1 VPYAVAIQVQEV
13 TERQNPECLYIRGRV
28 FVEQESQRGI
38 LIGRQGSMLKR
49 IGTAARKELEAFFG
63 IKVFLDLK
71 VEVRRNWRRDDR
83 ALREFGL
90 LLTS

>member
-1 VPYAVAIQVQEV
+1 MAIRVDEV
-13 TERQNPECLYIRGRV
+13 TERADPECLYVRARI

-38 LIGRQGSMLKR
+38 LIGRQASMLKR

-71 VEVRRNWRRDDR
+71 VEVRRNWRRDER

-90 LLTS
+90 LQTS